1 AALIGL
7 CVKRRGRSILA
18 RGTPPPSL
26 GCVGPHRGGVDSGD
40 TGTPSL
46 EFPALLSPDFPCAS
60 LSLLN
65 PHRRAP
71 LGALGPTSHCRR
83 RPLRPGDRA
92 MSRYAA
98 GGRGEGPSRNG
109 SVAST
114 LKWAVGP

>member
-1 AALIGL
+1 GAWGG
-7 CVKRRGRSILA
+7 CGGRD
-18 RGTPPPSL
+18 
-26 GCVGPHRGGVDSGD
+26 RGGVDSGD
-40 TGTPSL
+40 TGTRSL

-65 PHRRAP
+65 PHRRHP
-71 LGALGPTSHCRR
+71 LEAIGRTSHCRR
-83 RPLRPGDRA
+83 SPLRPGDRA

-114 LKWAVGP
+114 LKWVVGP